1 VAQAARLQ
9 PVAAGP
15 QEADPLGDG
24 PEQLDGVALGHA
36 RGAGGRVPRLADAGG
51 AGRDPGLGRGQ
62 AAVGEQGEP
71 MAVGGELDQGI
82 EAGEQSAVVGAVWGR
97 HGVPPGDGTQG
108 GRSLPRHPA
117 GQK

>member
-1 VAQAARLQ
+1 MAQAGRLQ

-15 QEADPLGDG
+15 QEADPFGDG

-36 RGAGGRVPRLADAGG
+36 RGAGGRAPRLADAGG
-51 AGRDPGLGRGQ
+51 AGGHPGLGRGQ

-71 MAVGGELDQGI
+71 VAVGGELDQGV
-82 EAGEQSAVVGAVWGR
+82 EAGEQPAVVGAVWGR